1 MKVFILF
8 IMLCFMLATFLR
20 GRRLLWNGWI
30 LLVVVAGVCFAYF
43 FMNQV

>member
-8 IMLCFMLATFLR
+8 IMLCFLLATVLR
-20 GRRLLWNGWI
+20 GRRLLWSGSI
-30 LLVVVAGVCFAYF
+30 LLVVAAGVCFAYF

>member
-20 GRRLLWNGWI
+20 GRRLLWSSW
-30 LLVVVAGVCFAYF
+30 LLVVIVAGVCFAYF
-43 FMNQV
+43 FLDQV